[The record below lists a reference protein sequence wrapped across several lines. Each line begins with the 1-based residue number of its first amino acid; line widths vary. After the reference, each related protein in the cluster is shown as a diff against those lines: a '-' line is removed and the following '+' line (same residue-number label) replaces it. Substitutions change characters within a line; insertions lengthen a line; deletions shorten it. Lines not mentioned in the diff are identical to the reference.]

1 MRQQSITCPP
11 DPALAGEPSAPRPRR
26 KRTRHPRLAVGDR
39 VRFAEG
45 TLAGTGVVDAVT
57 SDYAIIWVWTDEGQ
71 GRRMFLQGYGSIVS
85 GLEKEQAVQESVP
98 QEGRVAAC

>member
-1 MRQQSITCPP
+1 MRQHVSTCLS
-11 DPALAGEPSAPRPRR
+11 DPAVAGETPTLKPRR

-39 VRFAEG
+39 VSFAEG

-57 SDYAIIWVWTDEGQ
+57 SDYSIIWVWTDEGQ

-85 GLEKEQAVQESVP
+85 AV
-98 QEGRVAAC
+98 

>member
-1 MRQQSITCPP
+1 MRQQLTTCPP
-11 DPALAGEPSAPRPRR
+11 DPATAAESTTLRPRR

-57 SDYAIIWVWTDEGQ
+57 SDYSVIWVWTDDGQ

-85 GLEKEQAVQESVP
+85 SV
-98 QEGRVAAC
+98 

>member
-1 MRQQSITCPP
+1 MRQHTSTCLS
-11 DPALAGEPSAPRPRR
+11 DPAMAGKTAPPRPRR
-26 KRTRHPRLAVGDR
+26 KRTRHPRLAVGER

-57 SDYAIIWVWTDEGQ
+57 SDYSIIWVWTDDGQ

-85 GLEKEQAVQESVP
+85 ALSDE
-98 QEGRVAAC
+98 AAAPKHASAAT

>member
-1 MRQQSITCPP
+1 MRQHSTTCLS
-11 DPALAGEPSAPRPRR
+11 DLATAGKAATPKPRR

-57 SDYAIIWVWTDEGQ
+57 SDYSIIWVWTDEGQ

-85 GLEKEQAVQESVP
+85 ALEKEAAAQESVR
-98 QEGRVAAC
+98 QEGRVEAC

>member
-1 MRQQSITCPP
+1 MRQHVTTCPS
-11 DPALAGEPSAPRPRR
+11 DPAVAGTAATPRPRR

-57 SDYAIIWVWTDEGQ
+57 SDYSIIWVWTDEGQ

-85 GLEKEQAVQESVP
+85 VLEA
-98 QEGRVAAC
+98 GG